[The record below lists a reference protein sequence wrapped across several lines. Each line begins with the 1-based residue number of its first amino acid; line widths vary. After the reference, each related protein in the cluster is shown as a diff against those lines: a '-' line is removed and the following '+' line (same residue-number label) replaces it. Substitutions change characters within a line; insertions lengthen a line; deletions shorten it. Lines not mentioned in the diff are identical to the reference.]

1 VGLVAGA
8 HLSAD
13 TDTDPESDPA
23 LESDPDCIDPAQSRM
38 DTGIARHRLLL
49 ARVRVGSQSQARPAA
64 HHSPRKVPP
73 GPTSEPSQPAVF
85 TPVTSLA
92 YTQAYNRRTVN
103 SGMVAP
109 SRIALRVAPEVKERW
124 QAEALAQG
132 LSLTAFIVSKVEG
145 QSLPPELETEIRQ
158 RIDDVLREQVS
169 IAVAQ
174 ELQSVLEEKLAPA
187 QDAWPIPADLESLAV
202 ALEPKD
208 FDPSCI
214 DADLHHLGTTCAS
227 CGGNGLREPRVL

>member
-1 VGLVAGA
+1 
-8 HLSAD
+8 
-13 TDTDPESDPA
+13 
-23 LESDPDCIDPAQSRM
+23 
-38 DTGIARHRLLL
+38 
-49 ARVRVGSQSQARPAA
+49 
-64 HHSPRKVPP
+64 
-73 GPTSEPSQPAVF
+73 
-85 TPVTSLA
+85 
-92 YTQAYNRRTVN
+92 
-103 SGMVAP
+103 MVAP
-109 SRIALRVAPEVKERW
+109 SRIALRVSPEVKERW

>member
-1 VGLVAGA
+1 ML
-8 HLSAD
+8 
-13 TDTDPESDPA
+13 
-23 LESDPDCIDPAQSRM
+23 
-38 DTGIARHRLLL
+38 HRY
-49 ARVRVGSQSQARPAA
+49 
-64 HHSPRKVPP
+64 
-73 GPTSEPSQPAVF
+73 T
-85 TPVTSLA
+85 TLA
-92 YTQAYNRRTVN
+92 YTRAYKRRTL
-103 SGMVAP
+103 SGDMVAQ
-109 SRIALRVAPEVKERW
+109 SRIALRIPAETKERW
-124 QAEALAQG
+124 QAEAHVQG
-132 LSLTAFIVSKVEG
+132 LTLTAFIVSKVEG
-145 QSLPPELETEIRQ
+145 QRLPPELETEIRQ

-187 QDAWPIPADLESLAV
+187 QDAWPIPVDLESLAV

>member
-1 VGLVAGA
+1 
-8 HLSAD
+8 
-13 TDTDPESDPA
+13 
-23 LESDPDCIDPAQSRM
+23 M
-38 DTGIARHRLLL
+38 
-49 ARVRVGSQSQARPAA
+49 
-64 HHSPRKVPP
+64 
-73 GPTSEPSQPAVF
+73 
-85 TPVTSLA
+85 
-92 YTQAYNRRTVN
+92 
-103 SGMVAP
+103 AP
-109 SRIALRVAPEVKERW
+109 SRIALRVPPEVKERW
-124 QAEALAQG
+124 QEEALAQG

-187 QDAWPIPADLESLAV
+187 QDAWPIPAGLESLAV

-227 CGGNGLREPRVL
+227 CGGNGPREPRVL